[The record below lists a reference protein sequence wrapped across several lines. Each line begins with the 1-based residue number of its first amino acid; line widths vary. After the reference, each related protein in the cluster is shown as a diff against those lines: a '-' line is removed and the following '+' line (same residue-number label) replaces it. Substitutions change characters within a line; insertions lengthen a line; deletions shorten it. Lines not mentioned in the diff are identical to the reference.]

1 MWSSVPPSIDSGA
14 AGRYPL
20 HDLGASVSDRRPRA
34 QSDRDGARSESTT
47 RPCPPCTFAYA
58 RQGRRLPRSQQFGHD
73 AAGRGGAVVFRHL
86 SPSFRVSDRK
96 VLFPRR
102 SQANHGEMVSQ
113 GNGESRGLAGAAPR
127 SPPTCRQPLGRD
139 PASDAAGIATT
150 PFPPPRPTVRPCRVH
165 GRCGL
170 WPRRRDVGT
179 MRLTAIRQVLAPRRK
194 RPRRRAIVDRAFPG
208 NNEDTRQATL
218 PACRSE
224 GANAEH

>member
-1 MWSSVPPSIDSGA
+1 LWSSVPPSIDSGA

-96 VLFPRR
+96 VLFPHR

-170 WPRRRDVGT
+170 WPRRRDGGAPPLGRDPAGADRVPVPASRRSPVSGT
-179 MRLTAIRQVLAPRRK
+179 AREKGAGGGARGGTQLTW
-194 RPRRRAIVDRAFPG
+194 
-208 NNEDTRQATL
+208 
-218 PACRSE
+218 
-224 GANAEH
+224 